1 MIPFFLADAAATAA
15 QAAPAVS
22 THAMSPMATFFCG
35 FALLILFAWYIM
47 SDGDRAKRIVG
58 TVLIISLLAFCFQ
71 LVWPPFDGTG
81 PDGNVLKDE
90 KGNAVKPGRITLGL
104 DLRGGT
110 SFLIE
115 LVSEDAAGAGAPTIS
130 TDAVQQ
136 AIEAIRKRVDT
147 LGVSEPVITPQGNNR
162 ILVQIPA
169 LATSQIDAAR
179 EQLQK
184 VAKLEFRLV
193 HPQSAQLLAGAIPW
207 DAGFVRAPYVAK
219 RGKDKEVQPP
229 TEIVVRK
236 KPDLTGDKVTGA
248 SAPFGP
254 KGYEIDLTFNSE
266 GAEQF
271 GKLTTEYV
279 HQQFAIMLDGEVI
292 SAPSINE
299 PIPNGRAVIS
309 GSFTEQDAR
318 GLASAL
324 LNPLKTPVRI
334 LEEHTV
340 SSTLGAASIK
350 MGIYS
355 GVGGLALVLLFVVVY
370 YRFAGLV
377 AVLGLVANII
387 VLFGVMAAFGFVL
400 TLPGIAGVIL
410 TIGLAVD
417 ANVLIYERLREEM
430 DAGKSIGVAINSAY
444 DKAFTVI
451 FDANATTLIT
461 AAILFWRAS
470 GPVKGFSVALII
482 GVIASVFSAMVVT
495 RVIFAW
501 ALNGGWFKKITML
514 HIIPT
519 GKNFNF
525 LGRRRLWIS
534 ISLAIILISGV
545 CFWMRGEKNFGI
557 DFKGGDVLV
566 VSMEKPV
573 SVEVVRESL
582 ASVNLGDAVIQKET
596 TPGNIRELISVRSPG
611 GTSARI
617 LQHLQTAMPDA
628 GFQQDLQEHVGPTAG
643 AELARGSAIA
653 FGLAMLGI
661 LVYVTLRFEF
671 SFAIGAIVA
680 LLHDVI
686 ITVGVFALFGREL
699 SLIMVG
705 AILTI
710 AGYSINDTIVVFDRI
725 REGLRA
731 GRRGSVQDIMNAS
744 INETLSRT
752 LLTSGCT
759 FLSVAAL
766 FFFGG
771 PVLHDFAF
779 AILIGIVVGTYSSI
793 FIASPIV
800 LWWSGHKGQSLRNE
814 MDRTGGADLGAPR
827 LPA

>member
-1 MIPFFLADAAATAA
+1 MQWDPD
-15 QAAPAVS
+15 
-22 THAMSPMATFFCG
+22 
-35 FALLILFAWYIM
+35 YI
-47 SDGDRAKRIVG
+47 RAKE
-58 TVLIISLLAFCFQ
+58 IIRPSKEN
-71 LVWPPFDGTG
+71 
-81 PDGNVLKDE
+81 GN
-90 KGNAVKPGRITLGL
+90 KGG
-104 DLRGGT
+104 
-110 SFLIE
+110 SIE
-115 LVSEDAAGAGAPTIS
+115 IA
-130 TDAVQQ
+130 
-136 AIEAIRKRVDT
+136 
-147 LGVSEPVITPQGNNR
+147 
-162 ILVQIPA
+162 
-169 LATSQIDAAR
+169 
-179 EQLQK
+179 
-184 VAKLEFRLV
+184 
-193 HPQSAQLLAGAIPW
+193 
-207 DAGFVRAPYVAK
+207 
-219 RGKDKEVQPP
+219 
-229 TEIVVRK
+229 VRK
-236 KPDLTGDKVTGA
+236 KPDLTGDKVVRAGA
-248 SAPFGP
+248 SFGP
-254 KGYEIDLTFNSE
+254 KGYEVVLGFNKE
-266 GAEQF
+266 GGDQF
-271 GKLTTEYV
+271 AKLTTENTGR
-279 HQQFAIMLDGEVI
+279 QFAIMLDGEVI
-292 SAPSINE
+292 SAPRINE
-299 PIPNGRAVIS
+299 PIPNGSAVIS

-324 LNPLKTPVRI
+324 QNPLQTPVKI
-334 LEEHTV
+334 MEEHTV

-350 MGIYS
+350 QGIVS
-355 GVGGLALVLLFVVVY
+355 GVGGLVLVLIFVVVY

-377 AVLGLVANII
+377 AVVGLVANIVI
-387 VLFGVMAAFGFVL
+387 LFGVMAAFGFVL

-430 DAGKSIGVAINSAY
+430 DAGKSIGIAINSAY

-501 ALNGGWFKKITML
+501 ALYGGWFKKITML

-525 LGRRRLWIS
+525 LGRRWLWIG
-534 ISLAIILISGV
+534 ISAAVILVSGV
-545 CFWMRGEKNFGI
+545 VFAQRGEKNFGI

-566 VSMEKPV
+566 LSMEHPV
-573 SVEVVRESL
+573 SEAKVRESL
-582 ASVNLGDAVIQKET
+582 ESLNLGDAIIQKET
-596 TPGNIRELISVRSPG
+596 TPGTNRELISVRSPG
-611 GTSARI
+611 GTSERI
-617 LQHLQTAMPDA
+617 LQHLQQAMPEV
-628 GFQQDLQEHVGPTAG
+628 GFGQDLQEHVGPTAG

-814 MDRTGGADLGAPR
+814 MDRTGGAGIGSPSATAPS
-827 LPA
+827 LSA